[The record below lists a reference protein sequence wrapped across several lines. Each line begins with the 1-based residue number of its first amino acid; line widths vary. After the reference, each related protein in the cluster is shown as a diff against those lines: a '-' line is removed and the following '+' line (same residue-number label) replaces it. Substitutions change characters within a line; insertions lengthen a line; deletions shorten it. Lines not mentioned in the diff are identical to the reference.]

1 MKKVRITVLKT
12 MLNEDLA
19 MEYGICRL
27 KAYCGET
34 LLGEG
39 SHLRFIVD
47 RKRFM
52 EKLNT

>member
-1 MKKVRITVLKT
+1 MKKVRITILKT

-19 MEYGICRL
+19 KEYGICRL

-47 RKRFM
+47 R
-52 EKLNT
+52 N